1 MGVLE
6 YGIRGD
12 VAELYKKRPK
22 EDTRVKAGGQKE
34 IGGRSRREV
43 SMIYRDQAYNLM
55 YAARDGV
62 VSRPCESGLSMPH
75 TQT

>member
-22 EDTRVKAGGQKE
+22 EDTRVKAGGQK
-34 IGGRSRREV
+34 RLEV
-43 SMIYRDQAYNLM
+43 GPEEKYYDI
-55 YAARDGV
+55 
-62 VSRPCESGLSMPH
+62 
-75 TQT
+75 